1 MKYKIEWINKE
12 NCSVDIE
19 AKNIEE
25 ARSMFLNGDLNGS
38 ETIHTR
44 EAININIEEVEEW
57 KKHII

>member
-44 EAININIEEVEEW
+44 EAININIEEVEE
-57 KKHII
+57 